1 MRSYAKQQK
10 TMERF
15 SKRYG
20 HSAAHPEISV
30 RHDAPEEL
38 RGVVVDIA
46 YESSLS
52 PKTVRSAV
60 CRVLR
65 RRTDPNNW
73 SDFPNVDGEARDHV
87 DSCEWYEVYDII
99 EALYDAAG
107 RSGGYGRNAPA
118 EIFEEQINDYFARR
132 GIGWQ
137 LIDGEIQTRG
147 DEAFEQVV
155 ADAKTQLATSGRV
168 SAARELHEALRD
180 LSRRPDP
187 DVTGSIQHAL
197 AALECVARDV
207 TGDPKATLG
216 SIIKSYAGLIPPPL
230 DIAVSKL
237 WGYASEQGRH
247 LREGREPAREEAAL
261 VVHTSAVI
269 ADYLS
274 RKASF

>member
-1 MRSYAKQQK
+1 MR
-10 TMERF
+10 RF
-15 SKRYG
+15 SKRHG
-20 HSAAHPEISV
+20 HSASRPEISV
-30 RHDAPEEL
+30 RDDAPDEL

-46 YESSLS
+46 YESGLT
-52 PKTVRSAV
+52 PKKVRSV
-60 CRVLR
+60 ICRVLR
-65 RRTDPNNW
+65 RRADPNNW

-99 EALYDAAG
+99 EALYESAERSGGFG
-107 RSGGYGRNAPA
+107 RSGPA
-118 EIFEEQINDYFARR
+118 EAFEEEINEYFERR

-137 LIDGEIQTRG
+137 LIDGQIQTRG
-147 DEAFEQVV
+147 EEAFEQIVTS
-155 ADAKTQLATSGRV
+155 AKSHLEDSGRI
-168 SAARELHEALRD
+168 SAAKELHEALAD

-187 DVTGSIQHAL
+187 DITGSIQHAL

-207 TGDPKATLG
+207 TGDSRATLG
-216 SIIKSYAGLIPPPL
+216 SIIKNNPGLIPPPL

-261 VVHTSAVI
+261 AVHTAAVV

-274 RKASF
+274 RKGSV